1 MPAINVAKT
10 DTFEIQRQK
19 INDIGTQI
27 FNISAG
33 GSDLATGELKL
44 GDGTKIAPSLAFT
57 SEATLGLYKPNNQE
71 IGFVSAGKDIVNYR
85 SDGVYSFQDLYIRK
99 RTLLN
104 AGLTIQDEGQN
115 YDAGTY
121 SGISVVGGSG
131 SNGLLDLVVEA
142 FNGSVTNNG
151 SNYPSGNYSDIPL
164 NTNGSGSGVV
174 VTFGT
179 PEPVIGIG
187 NAGSGYDDNEYGSIA
202 PVSSG
207 NGEGLIVDLTIS
219 GGVLTA
225 VEVAEPGT
233 GHLSTD
239 TFTIDNATLTY
250 IDEGTGLEVQ
260 SGGSGIQLTITNNCN
275 EVDVETL
282 SFSEKGT
289 GHAPGD
295 LLTTP
300 GSVTKT
306 GDLPGVVTG
315 LTTTVSTASTNITVS
330 STAGIVAGMIV
341 AQTGGDGAIEGSSVV
356 ASVVNGTTIQL
367 SELPTV
373 DGTATLDF
381 TSDPINIITF
391 TDASD
396 IIAGSSISGGGYSG
410 TVGSVD
416 YELNQVQLDP
426 DPTSGGATGVT
437 FTINPPYGSGS
448 GFEYTIN
455 QVGVITTTSV
465 SSGGAGNGY
474 AVGDVVSVNPLALTS
489 PIEYAVNV
497 FDGQLLTVASGIN
510 VSVGSV
516 INAYTPPD
524 AEAGTPAE
532 YGEDLEVIAI
542 TAGTP
547 GNATGFI
554 ASAAAQLDAGAQFGI
569 NSSGV
574 FTVATY
580 APAGRYYID
589 DGNGSTLQPNL
600 TLYVGNT
607 YFFNQTDGT
616 YGAHPL
622 TFSQHP
628 DGTHNQV
635 TGVNTTNLVSGSD
648 TFTVDNAAGILVG
661 MIIAKTDEGDGAV
674 PLGATVTSVVGT
686 TITMS
691 GAATAAGAAE
701 LSFTGA
707 IYTDDVTVSSTGPS
721 ITITASTPNP
731 LYYFCSIHPN
741 MGGQHTIDANNP
753 KTFGSGFE
761 LLVSSVD
768 VDDVIKGD
776 INSGSFDAVTLTSE
790 TSTIGEGTFSTSITT
805 PLATANTLNASDIL
819 GIGSNNLNIS
829 ATGNI
834 VLQSP
839 ELRYGTGIVFN
850 SSLNLIESSGEIKT
864 TNRFNVNDRLFI
876 QGTNISSTSLDDIL
890 ITPGLGKVAKVDT
903 TTAFTIPVGTTN
915 DRPGVLAVESGQIRF
930 NTDTNQYEGYSSTA
944 GAWNSLGGV
953 RDLDGNT
960 YILAEEFIGAND
972 NTLYFVNDA
981 VTTLKLDRNFLDFFT
996 TKNIKST
1003 RVGAPSN
1010 RNWNTNTPVTAGE
1023 YLKYGLNLYEVV
1035 TGGVTG
1041 TSGNEPTDTTGNN
1054 FNNGSAVLRYDSLAV
1069 APLDF
1074 DEVEVIRIG
1083 TSNPIPMEIN
1093 GDLKLFN
1100 NTISTIVNDM
1110 VLAPNPGQKVKI
1122 DSITS
1127 LVVPVGDSNSR
1138 GNAELGSIRYN
1149 TSDQTY
1155 EGYDGAQWGSLGGVK
1170 DVDQNTYIIPETAPG
1185 ANENI
1190 LYFYNNG
1197 LNTLR
1202 VTETAMEFQDIDTIT
1217 SLGAGGSKD
1226 LLNINA
1232 NVVTFD
1238 NLATSLQNTDAS
1250 RSFFFT
1256 TKQNFDFGLS
1266 SGLTTDTLVR
1276 LTDDGDIFF
1285 NLGFGTGVYNGLK
1298 IINEDLTAVELQKY
1312 AVRTDQTALT
1322 KDTIDQGAT
1331 VLYNPTDEASAK
1343 VILTAH
1349 NKTSG
1354 QKEFL
1359 EFAVIDN
1366 GTDIVY
1372 TEYNNLKTG
1381 QEIVSVL
1388 FDFDANNNVRLTY
1401 TLDSG
1406 LNTNNAVDVT
1416 VVTYVTKR

>member
-1 MPAINVAKT
+1 MPAINVART
-10 DTFEIQRQK
+10 DTFEIQRTK
-19 INDIGTQI
+19 INEIGNQI

-57 SEATLGLYKPNNQE
+57 SEATLGLYKPNAQE
-71 IGFVSAGKDIVNYR
+71 IGFVSSGKDIVNYR

-99 RTLLN
+99 RTLVS
-104 AGLTIQDEGQN
+104 AGLIIQEEGQN
-115 YDAGTY
+115 YDAGVY
-121 SGISVVGGSG
+121 QNIDLVGGSG
-131 SNGLLDLVVEA
+131 SNGVVDLAVEA
-142 FNGSVTNNG
+142 FNGSVTDRG
-151 SNYPSGNYSDIPL
+151 TNYPTGEYSDIPL
-164 NTNGSGSGVV
+164 NSNGSGTGVISSFNTV
-174 VTFGT
+174 
-179 PEPVIGIG
+179 EPVIAIG
-187 NAGSGYDDNEYGSIA
+187 NGGSGYDDGSYGSIA
-202 PVSSG
+202 VVSSG

-219 GGVLTA
+219 GGSLTA
-225 VEVAEPGT
+225 IEVAET
-233 GHLSTD
+233 GSGHISTD
-239 TFTIDNATLTY
+239 TFSVDNATLTY
-250 IDEGTGLEVQ
+250 IDDNTGLEVQ
-260 SGGSGIQLTITNNCN
+260 SGGSGIQLTISNNCN
-275 EVDVETL
+275 EIDPATL
-282 SFSEKGT
+282 TFSEKGS

-300 GSVTKT
+300 GGTTKT
-306 GDLPGVVTG
+306 GTLPGTITG
-315 LTTTVSTASTNITVS
+315 VSTTVSTGSANITVA
-330 STAGIVAGMIV
+330 STTGIVAGMTV
-341 AQTGGDGAIEGSSVV
+341 TQTGGDGAIEGSSLVQ
-356 ASVVNGTTIQL
+356 SVVNATTIQL

-373 DGTATLDF
+373 AGTATLDF
-381 TSDPINIITF
+381 VSDPSDRISF
-391 TDASD
+391 TDVSD
-396 IIAGSSISGGGYSG
+396 IISGSSISGGGYSG
-410 TVGSVD
+410 TVGGVD
-416 YELNQVQLDP
+416 YELNEITLDP
-426 DPTSGGATGVT
+426 APTGGAASGVS
-437 FTINPPYGSGS
+437 FTINPPYGTGS

-455 QVGVITTTSV
+455 QTGVITTVAISQN
-465 SSGGAGNGY
+465 GEGNGY
-474 AVGDVVSVNPLALTS
+474 AVGDVVSVNPLALTA
-489 PIEYAVNV
+489 PIEYSVTV

-510 VSVGSV
+510 LSVGSV
-516 INAYTPPD
+516 INAYTPPNT
-524 AEAGTPAE
+524 EEGTPAS

-554 ASAAAQLDAGAQFGI
+554 ASAASQLDSGAQFGI

-580 APAGRYYID
+580 NSAGRYYID
-589 DGNGSTLQPNL
+589 DGNGATLQPNL
-600 TLYVGNT
+600 TLYAGNT
-607 YFFNQTDGT
+607 YYFNQTDGSAS
-616 YGAHPL
+616 AHPFN
-622 TFSQHP
+622 FSQHP
-628 DGTHNQV
+628 NGTHNLVENV
-635 TGVNTTNLVSGSD
+635 TGTITAGSD
-648 TFTVDNAAGILVG
+648 IITVNNAAGILEG
-661 MIIAKTDEGDGAV
+661 MVVSVTDDGPGAV
-674 PLGATVTSVVGT
+674 SLGATVTNISGT
-686 TITMS
+686 TITLS
-691 GAATAAGAAE
+691 TASTGDGAAT
-701 LSFTGA
+701 LSFRGA
-707 IYTDDVTVSSTGPS
+707 QYTDNVVFGSSGPT
-721 ITITASTPNP
+721 ITITESTPNP
-731 LYYFCSIHPN
+731 LYYYCSIHPN
-741 MGGQHTIDANNP
+741 MGGEHTINSNNP

-761 LLVSSVD
+761 LLVSSVN
-768 VDDVIKGD
+768 VDDIISGD
-776 INSGSFDAVTLTSE
+776 INSGTFDAVTLTSE

-805 PLATANTLNASDIL
+805 PLATADTLNASDII
-819 GIGSNNLNIS
+819 GIGNANLNVT
-829 ATGNI
+829 AAGNI
-834 VLQSP
+834 VLQAP
-839 ELRYGTGIVFN
+839 EFRYGTGIVFN
-850 SSLNLIESSGEIKT
+850 SSLNQIESSGEIKT

-890 ITPGLGKVAKVDT
+890 LTPGLGKVAKVDT

-915 DRPGVLAVESGQIRF
+915 DRPGALAVESGQIRF

-981 VTTLKLDRNFLDFFT
+981 VTTLKLDRKFLDFFT

-1010 RNWNTNTPVTAGE
+1010 RDWKTNTPVTAGE
-1023 YLKYGLNLYEVV
+1023 YLKYGLNLYEVM
-1035 TGGVTG
+1035 TSGVTG

-1069 APLDF
+1069 APIDF
-1074 DEVEVIRIG
+1074 DEVELVRIG
-1083 TSNPIPMEIN
+1083 ASNPIPLEIN

-1110 VLAPNPGQKVKI
+1110 VFAPNPGQKVKV
-1122 DSITS
+1122 DSNTS
-1127 LVVPVGDSNSR
+1127 FVVPVGDSNSR
-1138 GNAELGSIRYN
+1138 GNAEQGSIRYN
-1149 TSDQTY
+1149 TSDSTY
-1155 EGYDGAQWGSLGGVK
+1155 EGYDGNQWGSLGGVK

-1217 SLGAGGSKD
+1217 SLGAGGVKD

-1238 NLATSLQNTDAS
+1238 NLATSIQNTDTD
-1250 RSFFFT
+1250 RTFFFT

-1266 SGLTTDTLVR
+1266 SGLTTDTLLR
-1276 LTDDGDIFF
+1276 LTDDGDVFF

-1343 VILTAH
+1343 VTLTAH